1 MASLLDQEP
10 PIMEA
15 NSSQSRLLGEQEED
29 QDICDCISRG
39 EQTDSIASE
48 NSSGIMNESMAGNDA
63 EEFHTPSQEASFWYR
78 RRLGNTGDTATA
90 AISREDSAAW
100 SLFTRE
106 VESFAPS
113 EAGEISPETYRN
125 LRKLDTFAMW
135 TVEVF
140 ALIISMVS
148 FGGIVALLVAYDNEP
163 NPGFTEVISI
173 NAIIAIFSTILKATL
188 LFVISEGEHISMN
201 S

>member
-1 MASLLDQEP
+1 
-10 PIMEA
+10 
-15 NSSQSRLLGEQEED
+15 
-29 QDICDCISRG
+29 
-39 EQTDSIASE
+39 
-48 NSSGIMNESMAGNDA
+48 
-63 EEFHTPSQEASFWYR
+63 
-78 RRLGNTGDTATA
+78 
-90 AISREDSAAW
+90 
-100 SLFTRE
+100 
-106 VESFAPS
+106 
-113 EAGEISPETYRN
+113 
-125 LRKLDTFAMW
+125 MW